1 MKTAADT
8 TVLGNITVPMTV
20 ADFLESVEP
29 LLGDTPV
36 PLSGLDALWQN
47 LVESFYHLVRMDL
60 GVITDNQIYNSPEMY
75 NQTIV
80 GVPSDLGSAA
90 NSSRKSTSS
99 NATVMTQW
107 QKKVDFLKNSDRVPV
122 MEYLR
127 PVSRMKPVGSAITSV
142 FVSTFAM
149 LSAMWTVFSL
159 VAGALARRRSGEF
172 LFRYLLTSLMF
183 TKIVGT
189 PERALMRILGAR
201 PGLMGVVNQVGRI
214 SMNSE
219 LGFYLLVRLGVG

>member
-1 MKTAADT
+1 MKTDADT
-8 TVLGNITVPMTV
+8 TVFGNITAPMTV
-20 ADFLESVEP
+20 VDFLESVEP

-60 GVITDNQIYNSPEMY
+60 GVIIDNQIYNSPEMY
-75 NQTIV
+75 NQTII

-90 NSSRKSTSS
+90 NSSRKSTS
-99 NATVMTQW
+99 NATLMAEW
-107 QKKVDFLKNSDRVPV
+107 QKKVDFLQNSDRVPV

-183 TKIVGT
+183 TKIVRTSGLS
-189 PERALMRILGAR
+189 LMQILGAR

-214 SMNSE
+214 SMNFE
-219 LGFYLLVRLGVG
+219 LSFYLLVRLGVG